1 LSGPAGTGKTSLAK
15 VLVSELGIEG
25 ADLLTINASK
35 ENGVDT
41 IRRKISSFSE
51 TMPWGDF
58 KIIHL
63 DEADHL
69 TTEGQAA
76 LRGVMEQ
83 HIGTVRFILTCNYPN
98 MIIPAIHSRVQT
110 IHLKSLDETE
120 FAVKLAEMLV
130 TENVEF
136 DLGTLDTYIRATYP
150 DMRKTINNLE
160 LNVINN
166 TLTAPTE
173 SSDTSEWKL
182 KMVELFSNGKISD
195 ARKHICKNI
204 RSDEYIETFQFLYR
218 NLDFFGKTEDQQ
230 DEAVLIIRNG
240 LVKHGQV
247 ADPEI
252 NLSATLIELA
262 NLGK

>member
-1 LSGPAGTGKTSLAK
+1 
-15 VLVSELGIEG
+15 
-25 ADLLTINASK
+25 
-35 ENGVDT
+35 
-41 IRRKISSFSE
+41 
-51 TMPWGDF
+51 
-58 KIIHL
+58 
-63 DEADHL
+63 
-69 TTEGQAA
+69 
-76 LRGVMEQ
+76 MEQ

-120 FAVKLAEMLV
+120 FAVKLAEILV

-182 KMVELFSNGKISD
+182 KMVDLFSSGKISD